1 MKKGVSL
8 LIVVVAIS
16 VMVVLISTTIIFGTS
31 AINTAQ
37 YEEFLSQLNRVSSS
51 LNEYTLENKS
61 LPITNEVISGVSLGD
76 KFFAE
81 LIKKGDENNR
91 LYVIDVNLLRDA
103 TIKRG
108 YGTIKNQDIFVVAEN
123 TNNIYYVKGFKY
135 KGKVY
140 FGQKVD

>member
-16 VMVVLISTTIIFGTS
+16 VMVILISTTIIFGTS
-31 AINTAQ
+31 SIKTAQ

-51 LNEYTLENKS
+51 LNEYTLQNNS
-61 LPITNEVISGVSLGD
+61 LPTTNEVVSGVSLGD
-76 KFFAE
+76 EFFAE
-81 LIKKGDENNR
+81 LIEKKDENNR
-91 LYVIDVNLLRDA
+91 LYVIDVDLLRDG

-108 YGTIKNQDIFVVAEN
+108 YGTVQDQDIFVVAEN
-123 TNNIYYVKGFKY
+123 TNNVYYVKGFKY

>member
-16 VMVVLISTTIIFGTS
+16 VMVILISTTIIFGTS
-31 AINTAQ
+31 SIKTAQ

-51 LNEYTLENKS
+51 LNEYTLQNNS
-61 LPITNEVISGVSLGD
+61 LPVTNEVVSGVSLGD
-76 KFFAE
+76 DFFAE
-81 LIKKGDENNR
+81 LISKKDENNR
-91 LYVIDVNLLRDA
+91 LYVIDIDLLRDG
-103 TIKRG
+103 TVKRG
-108 YGTIKNQDIFVVAEN
+108 YGTMKDKDVFVVAEN
-123 TNNIYYVKGFKY
+123 TNNVYYVKGFKY

>member
-16 VMVVLISTTIIFGTS
+16 VMVILISTTIIFGTS
-31 AINTAQ
+31 SIKTAQ

-51 LNEYTLENKS
+51 LNEYTLQNNS
-61 LPITNEVISGVSLGD
+61 LPTTNEVVSGVSLGD
-76 KFFAE
+76 DFFAE
-81 LIKKGDENNR
+81 LISKKDENNR
-91 LYVIDVNLLRDA
+91 LYVIDVDLLRDG

-108 YGTIKNQDIFVVAEN
+108 YGTVQDQDIFVVAEN
-123 TNNIYYVKGFKY
+123 TNNVYYVKGFKY

>member
-16 VMVVLISTTIIFGTS
+16 VMVILISTTIIFGTS
-31 AINTAQ
+31 SIKTAQ

-51 LNEYTLENKS
+51 LNEYTLQNNS
-61 LPITNEVISGVSLGD
+61 LPTTNEVVSGISLGD
-76 KFFAE
+76 EFFAE
-81 LIKKGDENNR
+81 LIEKKDENNR
-91 LYVIDVNLLRDA
+91 LYVIDVDLLRDG

-108 YGTIKNQDIFVVAEN
+108 YGTVQDQDIFVVAEN
-123 TNNIYYVKGFKY
+123 TNNVYYVKGFKY

>member
-51 LNEYTLENKS
+51 LNEYTLENNS
-61 LPITNEVISGVSLGD
+61 LPVTNEVVSGVSLGD
-76 KFFAE
+76 NFFAE
-81 LIKKGDENNR
+81 LIKKGDENNK